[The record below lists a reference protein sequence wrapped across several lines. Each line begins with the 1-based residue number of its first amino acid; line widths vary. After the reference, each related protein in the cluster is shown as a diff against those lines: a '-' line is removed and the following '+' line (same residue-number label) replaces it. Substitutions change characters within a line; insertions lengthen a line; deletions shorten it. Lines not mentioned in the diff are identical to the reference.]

1 MVTHEKNQEEC
12 LKRRFINPLSPM
24 MSDYSSCQCSCPNGA
39 DDNIVIELS
48 EIQEEPYP
56 NPDTYIST

>member
-1 MVTHEKNQEEC
+1 MVRHQENQGEY

-24 MSDYSSCQCSCPNGA
+24 MSDYSSCQCSCPYGA

-48 EIQEEPYP
+48 EIQGEPYQ
-56 NPDTYIST
+56 NPDAYIST